1 MRRAVVVGAGISGL
15 AFAHALQS
23 LRPDDEITVLEA
35 AQRVGGKITTLQR
48 DGFTVEGGPNGFLD
62 SNPALRDLARA
73 VGLEGQLVPASEEAG
88 RNRFLLHD
96 GQLCMLPSGILS
108 FLTSGLLG
116 WMGKLDVLMEL
127 FRRRRLS
134 TREEAIDSFI
144 RRRGGRELAHTLGD
158 AFVTGILAGDPKLL
172 SMQACFPRIAAYER
186 DHGSVTVGMLQ
197 AARNR
202 PGGTTARQQMWS
214 LPGGLQALVDAIS
227 RSLRVAPR
235 TSSPVR
241 RVLRAGAGWRVE
253 TDGHTWEA
261 DVVAL
266 ACPAKEQARALQ
278 GVDAELA
285 GRVGGIPYNRVVTV
299 ALGYRR
305 ADVPHPLDGFGY
317 LSPQRQRRDVL
328 GMQWCS
334 SIFPGR
340 APDGH
345 VLVRALCGGW
355 HRGDVVDWDDARL
368 VAAVR
373 KEMRRVTGAR
383 AAPTF
388 CEIVRWEEA
397 IPQYFVGHL
406 ANVAWVEERCRLHPG
421 LFLGGNAYRGVA
433 LPDCAQHGRALAEQA
448 AAYLAGLPA

>member
-1 MRRAVVVGAGISGL
+1 
-15 AFAHALQS
+15 
-23 LRPDDEITVLEA
+23 
-35 AQRVGGKITTLQR
+35 
-48 DGFTVEGGPNGFLD
+48 
-62 SNPALRDLARA
+62 
-73 VGLEGQLVPASEEAG
+73 
-88 RNRFLLHD
+88 
-96 GQLCMLPSGILS
+96 
-108 FLTSGLLG
+108 
-116 WMGKLDVLMEL
+116 
-127 FRRRRLS
+127 
-134 TREEAIDSFI
+134 
-144 RRRGGRELAHTLGD
+144 
-158 AFVTGILAGDPKLL
+158 
-172 SMQACFPRIAAYER
+172 MQACFPRIAAYER
-186 DHGSVTVGMLQ
+186 DHGSVIVGMME
-197 AARNR
+197 AARSR
-202 PGGTTARQQMWS
+202 PGGATARQQMWS
-214 LPGGLQALVDAIS
+214 FPGGLQSLVEAVS

-241 RVLRAGAGWRVE
+241 RVLRTQAGWSVE
-253 TDGHTWEA
+253 TGNRAWDA

-278 GVDAELA
+278 EVDAELA

-340 APDGH
+340 APDDH

-368 VAAVR
+368 IAAVR

-383 AAPTF
+383 AAPAF
-388 CEIVRWEEA
+388 CEIVRWDEA

-406 ANVAWVEERCRLHPG
+406 GNVAWVEERCRLHPG
-421 LFLGGNAYRGVA
+421 LYLGGNAYRGVA
-433 LPDCAQHGRALAEQA
+433 LPDCVQHSRSLAEQA
-448 AAYLAGLPA
+448 AAYLGRLPA